1 VPEDQPGW
9 VAQAKSKPMLESI
22 GEGIVQ
28 LLPDDP
34 EKSII
39 DRLKPKDGVGETDT
53 KT

>member
-1 VPEDQPGW
+1 
-9 VAQAKSKPMLESI
+9 MLESI

-39 DRLKPKDGVGETDT
+39 DRLKPKDGAEAEGEQ